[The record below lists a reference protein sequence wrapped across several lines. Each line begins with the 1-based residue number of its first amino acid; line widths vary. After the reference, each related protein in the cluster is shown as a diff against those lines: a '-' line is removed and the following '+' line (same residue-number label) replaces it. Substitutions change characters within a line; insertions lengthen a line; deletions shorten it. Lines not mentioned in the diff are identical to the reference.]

1 VPDHTN
7 QRRLKTESDG
17 AAAYRAGGVL
27 HILLMAILPLL
38 VAAISLPTSRPF
50 AQTPSLLAT
59 QQQGGTVRALVVGI
73 DNYKNSDT
81 VPQLGGAVADAQDI
95 HQALRRAGVSDMT
108 LLIDSQANRAKLG
121 AALSGLVSRTGPR
134 DLVIITFAGHG
145 SQDKEHI
152 PNSEPDHLDEFFVL
166 WGFGNKGA
174 DTRERFLDD
183 EMFDWLGKLA
193 SKGAQT
199 IFVADVCHGGGL
211 SKAPD
216 LMAGRTRLRYL
227 HHAESAAQVTRG
239 AYFIA
244 PGDDQLMVPP
254 EVPAEDDA
262 TRHYPSL
269 TFIAGADDHSSVGEV
284 DIPGFPTPRGAT
296 SYAFA
301 RAIEGGADQ
310 SGNRDGVTT
319 RTELMAFLD
328 REIGKA
334 TNYRQPFI
342 FEPRDLASA
351 ATGLFDERARKI
363 APTSPAVPTTAAG
376 PASLSPVVTD
386 LARPIGGGNA
396 PSTSPTLKYVYADQM
411 TGNVVS
417 RKNGIVAYGI
427 SPDELDAAAE
437 RFEAEERFAELRQD
451 HPLELGIK
459 PRVSSFVDGERF
471 AIIASG
477 LHGRHLIMM
486 NLVGSGEVQYLFP
499 RGDVSSLQT
508 QDSADFTIEARAPF
522 GSDAMVVIATQN
534 KRPQLEAELQSLDG
548 KVGALKAWNAVASQ
562 LGSEDRLGVVSYR
575 TRARN

>member
-1 VPDHTN
+1 MGIDRPAGC
-7 QRRLKTESDG
+7 R
-17 AAAYRAGGVL
+17 AAGGLL
-27 HILLMAILPLL
+27 HILLFVTLPLL
-38 VAAISLPTSRPF
+38 VAAVLLPASRAL
-50 AQTPSLLAT
+50 AQAPSLLAT

-81 VPQLGGAVADAQDI
+81 VPLLGGAVADAQDV
-95 HQALRRAGVSDMT
+95 HQALRGAGVSDMT
-108 LLIDSQANRAKLG
+108 LLIDGQASRAKLE

-134 DLVIITFAGHG
+134 DLVVITFAGHG
-145 SQDKEHI
+145 SQDKERI

-166 WGFGNKGA
+166 WGFGNKGT

-216 LMAGRTRLRYL
+216 IMAGRARLRYL
-227 HHAESAAQVTRG
+227 YHADSAAQATRG

-284 DIPGFPTPRGAT
+284 DIPGLPTPRGAT

-301 RAIEGGADQ
+301 RAIEGGADR

-334 TNYRQPFI
+334 TNYRQPFV

-351 ATGLFDERARKI
+351 ATALFDEHAGKI
-363 APTSPAVPTTAAG
+363 APASLAVASTAAA
-376 PASLSPVVTD
+376 PANLSPPVVTD
-386 LARPIGGGNA
+386 LGQPTGGGGTS
-396 PSTSPTLKYVYADQM
+396 STSSTLKYVYADQI

-417 RKNGIVAYGI
+417 RKNGIVAYGV
-427 SPDELDAAAE
+427 SPDELDAATE
-437 RFEAEERFAELRQD
+437 RFEAEERFGELRHD
-451 HPLELGIK
+451 HPLDLSLK
-459 PRVSSFVDGERF
+459 PRASSFVDGERF
-471 AIIASG
+471 AVVANG

-486 NLVGSGEVQYLFP
+486 NLAGSGEVQYLFP

-508 QDSADFTIEARAPF
+508 QDSANFTIEARAPF
-522 GSDAMVVIATQN
+522 GSDAMVIIATQN

-548 KVGALKAWNAVASQ
+548 KVGALKAWNAVAHQ